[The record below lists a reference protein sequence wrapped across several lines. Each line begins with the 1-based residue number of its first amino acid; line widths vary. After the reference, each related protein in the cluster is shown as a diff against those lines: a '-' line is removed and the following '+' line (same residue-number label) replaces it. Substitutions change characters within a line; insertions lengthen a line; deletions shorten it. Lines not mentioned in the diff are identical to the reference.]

1 MNDLKNKKFGL
12 LFGSYCADAL
22 SLGVHWIYDSQE
34 LVKKHGRVTDYKAPG
49 SNSYHPHKQAGDQGH
64 VGDQSLCLL
73 QFLARE
79 EKWDPSKFMEDWL
92 SMWPDYNDYIDGAT
106 KTTLANVQNQK
117 DKTQGGSDSVE
128 IAGPARIAPLIAFL
142 SNSSESEV
150 VKAAVEQTVL
160 THRSKEAE
168 ESAIFLAQAG
178 YRLMHGA
185 NLLDTLYETAPE
197 WALKKA
203 NSVLT
208 ENSVDAI
215 GKLGPACAISSAL
228 PSVLY
233 LAIKYG
239 DDIETAFIENAMAG
253 GDNCARGLA
262 LGILLGSA
270 NGHSSIPESWIENL
284 KAQIKLDQ
292 FFEQVNKT
300 SQTEKRTQ
308 D

>member
-1 MNDLKNKKFGL
+1 MNDLKNKISGL

-34 LVKKHGRVTDYKAPG
+34 LVKKHGRVTEYKAPG
-49 SNSYHPHKQAGDQGH
+49 SDSYHPHKQAGDQGH

-73 QFLARE
+73 TFLSRE
-79 EKWDPSKFMEDWL
+79 KKWDPSKFMEDWL

-106 KTTLANVQNQK
+106 KATLANVQNQA

-168 ESAIFLAQAG
+168 ETAIFLAQAG

-185 NLLDTLYETAPE
+185 NLHDTLNETAPE
-197 WALKKA
+197 WALEKA
-203 NSVLT
+203 KSVLS
-208 ENSVDAI
+208 ENAVDAI
-215 GKLGPACAISSAL
+215 SKLGPACSISSAL

-233 LAIKYG
+233 LATKHG
-239 DDIETAFIENAMAG
+239 DDIEAAFIENAIAG

-270 NGHSSIPESWIENL
+270 NGLSAIPQGWIENL
-284 KAQIKLDQ
+284 KARMDLGN
-292 FFEQVNKT
+292 FL
-300 SQTEKRTQ
+300 SQN
-308 D
+308 

>member
-1 MNDLKNKKFGL
+1 M
-12 LFGSYCADAL
+12 
-22 SLGVHWIYDSQE
+22 
-34 LVKKHGRVTDYKAPG
+34 
-49 SNSYHPHKQAGDQGH
+49 
-64 VGDQSLCLL
+64 
-73 QFLARE
+73 
-79 EKWDPSKFMEDWL
+79 FMEDWL

-106 KTTLANVQNQK
+106 KATLANVQNQT

-185 NLLDTLYETAPE
+185 NLLRYPQRNCTRVGARKRQTVCSQKIA
-197 WALKKA
+197 
-203 NSVLT
+203 
-208 ENSVDAI
+208 VDAI

-233 LAIKYG
+233 LASKHG
-239 DDIETAFIENAMAG
+239 DDIRDSFY
-253 GDNCARGLA
+253 
-262 LGILLGSA
+262 
-270 NGHSSIPESWIENL
+270 
-284 KAQIKLDQ
+284 
-292 FFEQVNKT
+292 
-300 SQTEKRTQ
+300 
-308 D
+308 

>member
-1 MNDLKNKKFGL
+1 MNDLKNKKSGL
-12 LFGSYCADAL
+12 LFGPYCADAL

-34 LVKKHGRVTDYKAPG
+34 LVKKHGRVTEYKAPG
-49 SNSYHPHKQAGDQGH
+49 SDSYHPHKQAGDQGH

-73 QFLARE
+73 TFLSRE
-79 EKWDPSKFMEDWL
+79 KKWDPSMFMEDWL

-106 KTTLANVQNQK
+106 KATLANVQNQA

-168 ESAIFLAQAG
+168 ETAIFLAQAG

-185 NLLDTLYETAPE
+185 NLHDTLNETAPE
-197 WALKKA
+197 WALEKA
-203 NSVLT
+203 KSVLS
-208 ENSVDAI
+208 ENAVDAI
-215 GKLGPACAISSAL
+215 SKLGPACSISSAL

-233 LAIKYG
+233 LATKHG
-239 DDIETAFIENAMAG
+239 DDIEAAFIENAIAG

-270 NGHSSIPESWIENL
+270 NGLSAIPQGWIENL
-284 KAQIKLDQ
+284 KARMDLGN
-292 FFEQVNKT
+292 FL
-300 SQTEKRTQ
+300 SQN
-308 D
+308 

>member
-1 MNDLKNKKFGL
+1 MNDLKNKKSGL

-22 SLGVHWIYDSQE
+22 SLGIHWIYDSQE
-34 LVKKHGRVTDYKAPG
+34 LVKKHGRVTEYKAPG
-49 SNSYHPHKQAGDQGH
+49 SDSYHPHKQAGDQGH

-73 QFLARE
+73 NFLARE
-79 EKWDPSKFMEDWL
+79 RKWDLSKFMEDWL

-106 KTTLANVQNQK
+106 KATLANVQNQA

-168 ESAIFLAQAG
+168 ETAIFLAQAG
-178 YRLMHGA
+178 YRLIQGS
-185 NLLDTLYETAPE
+185 NLQETLNETAPE
-197 WALKKA
+197 WALEKA
-203 NSVLT
+203 KSVLS
-208 ENSVDAI
+208 ENAVDAI
-215 GKLGPACAISSAL
+215 SKLGPACSISSAL

-233 LAIKYG
+233 LATKHG
-239 DDIETAFIENAMAG
+239 DDIEAAFIENAIAG

-270 NGHSSIPESWIENL
+270 NGLSAIPQGWIENL
-284 KAQIKLDQ
+284 KARMDLGN
-292 FFEQVNKT
+292 FL
-300 SQTEKRTQ
+300 SQN
-308 D
+308 

>member
-1 MNDLKNKKFGL
+1 MNDLKNKISGL

-34 LVKKHGRVTDYKAPG
+34 LVKKYGRVTEYKAPG
-49 SNSYHPHKQAGDQGH
+49 SDSYHPHKQAGDQGH

-73 QFLARE
+73 NFLSRE
-79 EKWDPSKFMEDWL
+79 KKWDLSKFMEDWL

-106 KTTLANVQNQK
+106 KATLANVQNQA

-168 ESAIFLAQAG
+168 ETAIFLAQAG
-178 YRLMHGA
+178 YRLIHGS
-185 NLLDTLYETAPE
+185 NLHDTLNETAPE
-197 WALKKA
+197 WALEKA
-203 NSVLT
+203 KSVLS
-208 ENSVDAI
+208 ENAVDAI
-215 GKLGPACAISSAL
+215 SKLGPACSISSAL

-233 LAIKYG
+233 LATKHG
-239 DDIETAFIENAMAG
+239 DDIEAAFIENAMAG

-270 NGHSSIPESWIENL
+270 NGLSAIPQGWIENL
-284 KAQIKLDQ
+284 KARMDLGN
-292 FFEQVNKT
+292 FL
-300 SQTEKRTQ
+300 SQN
-308 D
+308 

>member
-1 MNDLKNKKFGL
+1 MNDLKNKKSGL

-34 LVKKHGRVTDYKAPG
+34 LVKKHGRVTEYKAPG
-49 SNSYHPHKQAGDQGH
+49 GDSYHPHKQAGDQGH

-73 QFLARE
+73 KFLTRE
-79 EKWDPSKFMEDWL
+79 RKWDPSKFMEDWL

-106 KTTLANVQNQK
+106 KATLANVQNQA

-168 ESAIFLAQAG
+168 ETAIFLAQAG
-178 YRLMHGA
+178 YRLIHGS
-185 NLLDTLYETAPE
+185 NLQDTLNETAPE
-197 WALKKA
+197 WALEKA
-203 NSVLT
+203 KSVLS
-208 ENSVDAI
+208 ENAVDAI
-215 GKLGPACAISSAL
+215 SKLGPACSISSAL

-233 LAIKYG
+233 LATKHG
-239 DDIETAFIENAMAG
+239 DDIEAAFIENAIAG

-270 NGHSSIPESWIENL
+270 NGLSAIPQGWIENL
-284 KAQIKLDQ
+284 KARMDLGN
-292 FFEQVNKT
+292 FL
-300 SQTEKRTQ
+300 SQN
-308 D
+308 

>member
-1 MNDLKNKKFGL
+1 MNDLKNKISGL

-49 SNSYHPHKQAGDQGH
+49 SNSYHPHKQAGNQGH

-73 QFLARE
+73 TFLTRE
-79 EKWDPSKFMEDWL
+79 KKWDPSMFMDDWL
-92 SMWPDYNDYIDGAT
+92 GMWPNYNDYIDGAT
-106 KTTLANVQNQK
+106 KATLANIQNQA

-142 SNSSESEV
+142 SNSSENQV
-150 VKAAVEQTVL
+150 MKAAVEQTVL

-168 ESAIFLAQAG
+168 ETATFLAQAG

-185 NLLDTLYETAPE
+185 NLHDTLNETAPE

-203 NSVLT
+203 NSVLS
-208 ENSVDAI
+208 ENAVEAI
-215 GKLGPACAISSAL
+215 SKLGPACSISSAL

-233 LAIKYG
+233 LAIKHG
-239 DDIETAFIENAMAG
+239 DDTETAFIENAMAG

-262 LGILLGSA
+262 LGILLGAA
-270 NGHSSIPESWIENL
+270 NGLSFIPECWIKNL

-292 FFEQVNKT
+292 FLEQVSKT
-300 SQTEKRTQ
+300 SQTEKQTQ
-308 D
+308 N

>member
-1 MNDLKNKKFGL
+1 MNDLKNKISGL

-34 LVKKHGRVTDYKAPG
+34 LVKKHGRVTEYKAPG
-49 SNSYHPHKQAGDQGH
+49 SDSYHPHKQAGDQGH

-73 QFLARE
+73 NFLSRE
-79 EKWDPSKFMEDWL
+79 KKWDLSKFMEDWL

-106 KTTLANVQNQK
+106 KATLANVQNQA

-168 ESAIFLAQAG
+168 ETAIFLAQAG

-185 NLLDTLYETAPE
+185 NLHDTLNETAPE
-197 WALKKA
+197 WALEKA
-203 NSVLT
+203 KSVLS
-208 ENSVDAI
+208 ENAVDAI
-215 GKLGPACAISSAL
+215 SKLGPACSISSAL

-233 LAIKYG
+233 LATKHG
-239 DDIETAFIENAMAG
+239 DDIEAAFIENAIAG

-270 NGHSSIPESWIENL
+270 NGLSAIPQGWIENL
-284 KAQIKLDQ
+284 KARMDLGN
-292 FFEQVNKT
+292 FL
-300 SQTEKRTQ
+300 SQN
-308 D
+308 